1 MFLRNIER
9 MDRVRADGFTI
20 IELMVAMTVF
30 LVVVGISS
38 GIFTRTIRTQRIV
51 TDMSA
56 SLNNVTLALEQI
68 AREAR
73 TGYFFTLG
81 SDLDMLSF
89 TNVWGESVEYTL
101 DQEGRI
107 VRTVLGGESQLITS
121 AGTNISQLRFK
132 VAKKMDGGSAL
143 ITIATTASGEGD
155 IDIHLQTSVSSRI
168 VGF

>member
-1 MFLRNIER
+1 
-9 MDRVRADGFTI
+9 
-20 IELMVAMTVF
+20 
-30 LVVVGISS
+30 
-38 GIFTRTIRTQRIV
+38 
-51 TDMSA
+51 
-56 SLNNVTLALEQI
+56 
-68 AREAR
+68 
-73 TGYFFTLG
+73 
-81 SDLDMLSF
+81 MLSF

>member
-73 TGYFFTLG
+73 TGYFFTFG
-81 SDLDMLSF
+81 IDLDMLSF
-89 TNVWGESVEYTL
+89 TNVWG
-101 DQEGRI
+101 
-107 VRTVLGGESQLITS
+107 
-121 AGTNISQLRFK
+121 
-132 VAKKMDGGSAL
+132 
-143 ITIATTASGEGD
+143 
-155 IDIHLQTSVSSRI
+155 
-168 VGF
+168 